1 MATRIVVGVDGSPSS
16 VAALR
21 FAASE
26 AALRGAGV
34 LAIYALEV
42 PTVPWPGLTG
52 VVGTALEEANRV
64 FGHAVEE
71 AFAGAPPSV
80 PFERRVEERAP
91 AEALIEAAS
100 DADLLVVG
108 SRGRGGFAGLLLGSV
123 GQQVAHHA
131 PCPVAIV
138 RERAS
143 WEPGSVLAGVDGS
156 EGSKV
161 ALRWADEE
169 ARLRGTQLVALHAW
183 APGWEVTPGL
193 VPMPLPA
200 ETLRSDIER
209 FLDEVVADVLGA
221 ERAPEVE
228 RRLVETPAA
237 FGLVRAATAGDLL
250 VVGSR
255 GHGGFAGLLLGSVG
269 QQVAHHAPC
278 PVVIVRGA

>member
-1 MATRIVVGVDGSPSS
+1 MSGIAVGVDGSPAS

-21 FAASE
+21 FAAEE
-26 AALRGAGV
+26 AALRNTGV
-34 LAIYALEV
+34 LAVYALEV
-42 PTVPWPGLTG
+42 PTVPWPGLMG
-52 VVGTALEEANRV
+52 IVGTALEEANRV
-64 FGHAVEE
+64 FGHAVDE
-71 AFAGAPPSV
+71 AFGDAGPAV
-80 PFERRVEERAP
+80 PFERRVEERSP
-91 AEALIEAAS
+91 AEALIEAAAS
-100 DADLLVVG
+100 ADLLVVG
-108 SRGRGGFAGLLLGSV
+108 SRGRGGFSGLLLGSV
-123 GQQVAHHA
+123 SQQVAHHA

-200 ETLRSDIER
+200 ETLRSDVER
-209 FLDEVVADVLGA
+209 FLEEVVTDVLGA

-237 FGLVRAATAGDLL
+237 FGLVRAAGTGDLL

-278 PVVIVRGA
+278 PVVVVRGA